1 MLEGVLRPGT
11 PVRRSSSFAFRLDH
25 RAVWSSLLTVV
36 ATTVVAATAS
46 AQSQRFVAPPQV
58 PAPSAA
64 PAGAAEAPPAPP
76 TVVVVPVPAAPAGEV
91 PRPDAP
97 LSSDTSGPSVPG
109 AVTPSVGRGNEPSR
123 VVTEAPSAHEG
134 RFEFGSYGRVYAASD
149 LRGGTGRGSNVVAF
163 GPRIVDEGNYA
174 ELELRRE
181 DKWNERVKGRVVATL
196 ALFPQFFHFT
206 GKAQQNIGVRNL
218 YAQGTYDNVTMWAG
232 SRMYRGDDVYLL
244 NWWPLDNQNTVGG
257 GIGAPLYKST
267 QVQGATAYE
276 TILQLH
282 AGQQR
287 LDNPYQFQQVP
298 VVAPFGFGT
307 VDVTKLDRPRTI
319 ETLKLTQFIRPGG
332 GPGGFKAILY
342 GELHQLSAGTFN
354 DPLTK
359 VDRGL
364 PEDSGWMLG
373 SQLTYFTGKRD
384 TYASLVM
391 RHARGIAAYDPL
403 AVPITFA
410 LDRTTGGASETQIAL
425 SGNYEQEEFS
435 ILWAAYVRFFR
446 DGSPAQTSTAKYDE
460 GAAVIRPSVFLGDH
474 FGISLEGSYQ
484 QRRLATLQPGTNDQL
499 NASVTKFGVI
509 PYFSPAGRGSYKRPQ
524 IRLLYVASFRD
535 SATRALYPVE
545 DVFNQRSTEHFLGL
559 GAEWWFN
566 SSSYP

>member
-1 MLEGVLRPGT
+1 MLGPGT
-11 PVRRSSSFAFRLDH
+11 PVRRSSSFPI
-25 RAVWSSLLTVV
+25 AVSILRSGLRFGVGVGAAALL
-36 ATTVVAATAS
+36 AAS
-46 AQSQRFVAPPQV
+46 ASPAFAQGQPG
-58 PAPSAA
+58 PAPAPLPAQTPA
-64 PAGAAEAPPAPP
+64 PAP
-76 TVVVVPVPAAPAGEV
+76 TVVVVPAAAAPAAPAPEV
-91 PRPDAP
+91 RSPDAP
-97 LSSDTSGPSVPG
+97 VSSDTSGPSVPG
-109 AVTPSVGRGNEPSR
+109 ATTPGLGRGNEPAR
-123 VVTEAPSAHEG
+123 VVTEKPSDHQG
-134 RFEFGSYGRVYAASD
+134 TFEFGSYGRVYAASD
-149 LRGGTGRGSNVVAF
+149 LRGGTGRGTNVVAF
-163 GPRIVDEGNYA
+163 GPRIVDEGSYA

-181 DKWNERVKGRVVATL
+181 DKWSERVKGRVVATL
-196 ALFPQFFHFT
+196 ALFPPFFHFSGNAT
-206 GKAQQNIGVRNL
+206 QAIAVRNL
-218 YAQGTYDNVTMWAG
+218 YAQGTYDNLTMWAG
-232 SRMYRGDDVYLL
+232 SRMYRGDDIYLL

-257 GIGAPLYKST
+257 GLGAPIYKTAPEPGRT
-267 QVQGATAYE
+267 QYE
-276 TILQLH
+276 TILQVH

-319 ETLKLTQFIRPGG
+319 ETVKLTQFVRPGG
-332 GPGGFKAILY
+332 GAAGFKAILY

-384 TYASLVM
+384 TYASLVL

-410 LDRTTGGASETQIAL
+410 LDRTTSGASETQLAL
-425 SGNYEQEEFS
+425 SGNYEQEQFS

-446 DGSPAQTSTAKYDE
+446 DGSPGATSTQKYDE
-460 GAAVIRPSVFLGDH
+460 GAAVLRPSVFFGDY
-474 FGISLEGSYQ
+474 FGLSLEGSYQ
-484 QRRLATLQPGTNDQL
+484 QRRIAMLLPGTNDQL
-499 NASVTKFGVI
+499 GASVTKLGVI
-509 PYFSPAGRGSYKRPQ
+509 PYFSPSGRGSYKRPQ

-535 SATRALYPVE
+535 SGTRALYPVE
-545 DVFNQRSTEHFLGL
+545 DVFSQRKTEHFFGL

>member
-1 MLEGVLRPGT
+1 MLGPGT
-11 PVRRSSSFAFRLDH
+11 PVRRSSSLPDRVVSFSI
-25 RAVWSSLLTVV
+25 AVSFLG
-36 ATTVVAATAS
+36 AAATLAAS
-46 AQSQRFVAPPQV
+46 VTPAFAQTQSGTTPVQPAAPPQGASAPGA
-58 PAPSAA
+58 PAPA
-64 PAGAAEAPPAPP
+64 P
-76 TVVVVPVPAAPAGEV
+76 TVVVVPATAAPPATEV
-91 PRPDAP
+91 KGPDAP
-97 LSSDTSGPSVPG
+97 VSSDTSGPSVPG
-109 AVTPSVGRGNEPSR
+109 ATTPGLGRGNEPAR
-123 VVTEAPSAHEG
+123 VVTEKPSDHQG
-134 RFEFGSYGRVYAASD
+134 QFEFGSYGRVYAASD
-149 LRGGTGRGSNVVAF
+149 LRGGTGRGTNVVAF
-163 GPRIVDEGNYA
+163 GPRIVDEGSYA

-181 DKWNERVKGRVVATL
+181 DQWNEHVKGRVVATL
-196 ALFPQFFHFT
+196 ALFPPFFHFSGNAT
-206 GKAQQNIGVRNL
+206 QAIAVRNL
-218 YAQGTYDNVTMWAG
+218 YAQGTYDNITMWAG
-232 SRMYRGDDVYLL
+232 SRMYRGDDIYLL

-257 GIGAPLYKST
+257 GIGAPIYKSAAAPGRT
-267 QVQGATAYE
+267 QYE

-287 LDNPYQFQQVP
+287 LDNPYQFQSIP

-319 ETLKLTQFIRPGG
+319 ETVKLTQFVRPGG
-332 GPGGFKAILY
+332 GSAGFKAILY

-359 VDRGL
+359 MDRGL

-384 TYASLVM
+384 TYASLVL

-410 LDRTTGGASETQIAL
+410 LDRTTSGASETQIAL
-425 SGNYEQEEFS
+425 SGNYEQEQFS

-446 DGSPAQTSTAKYDE
+446 DGSPADTSTQKYDE
-460 GAAVIRPSVFLGDH
+460 GAAVIRPSVFFGDY
-474 FGISLEGSYQ
+474 FGLSLEGSYQ
-484 QRRLATLQPGTNDQL
+484 QRRRAMLLPGTNDQL
-499 NASVTKFGVI
+499 GASVTKFGVI
-509 PYFSPAGRGSYKRPQ
+509 PYFSPSGRGSYKRPQ

-535 SATRALYPVE
+535 SGTRALYPVE
-545 DVFNQRSTEHFLGL
+545 DVFAQRKTEHFLGL

>member
-1 MLEGVLRPGT
+1 MQT
-11 PVRRSSSFAFRLDH
+11 PPP
-25 RAVWSSLLTVV
+25 
-36 ATTVVAATAS
+36 AAPPTSTPSS
-46 AQSQRFVAPPQV
+46 AQPAPAPAPTVLVV
-58 PAPSAA
+58 PATAA
-64 PAGAAEAPPAPP
+64 PAPA
-76 TVVVVPVPAAPAGEV
+76 TGEV
-91 PRPDAP
+91 PRPDGII
-97 LSSDTSGPSVPG
+97 SSDTSGPSVPG
-109 AVTPSVGRGNEPSR
+109 ATTPGLGRGNEPAR
-123 VVTEAPSAHEG
+123 VVTETPSSHEG

-149 LRGGTGRGSNVVAF
+149 LRGGTGRGTNVVAF

-181 DKWNERVKGRVVATL
+181 DKWSERVKGRVVATL
-196 ALFPQFFHFT
+196 ALFPPFFHFT
-206 GKAQQNIGVRNL
+206 GKATQAIGVRNL

-232 SRMYRGDDVYLL
+232 SRMYRGDDIYLL

-257 GIGAPLYKST
+257 GVGAPIYKSK
-267 QVQGATAYE
+267 GEGTAYE

-287 LDNPYQFQQVP
+287 LDNAYQFQQVP

-319 ETLKLTQFIRPGG
+319 ETAKLTQFIRPGG
-332 GPGGFKAILY
+332 GTAGFKAILY
-342 GELHQLSAGTFN
+342 GELHQLAAGTFR
-354 DPLTK
+354 DPLTN

-364 PEDSGWMLG
+364 PSDTGWMLG

-403 AVPITFA
+403 AVPGTFA
-410 LDRTTGGASETQIAL
+410 IDRTVSGASETQIAL
-425 SGNYEQEEFS
+425 SGNYEQEHFS
-435 ILWAAYVRFFR
+435 VLYAAYVRFFR
-446 DGSPAQTSTAKYDE
+446 DGSPSETSIQKYDE
-460 GAAVIRPSVFLGDH
+460 GAAVIRPSVFLGEY

-484 QRRLATLQPGTNDQL
+484 QRRMATLLPGTDDAL
-499 NASVTKFGVI
+499 NASVAKVGVM
-509 PYFSPAGRGSYKRPQ
+509 PYFSPSGRGSYKRPQ

-535 SATRALYPVE
+535 SGTRALYPVE
-545 DVFNQRSTEHFLGL
+545 DVFSQRSTEHFLGL

>member
-1 MLEGVLRPGT
+1 VLGPDT
-11 PVRRSSSFAFRLDH
+11 PVRRSSSFPSFSIGISILGAAALLAASATPAF
-25 RAVWSSLLTVV
+25 
-36 ATTVVAATAS
+36 
-46 AQSQRFVAPPQV
+46 AQSQSGMAPV
-58 PAPSAA
+58 PLPAQPPAPAPTVVLVPATAAPSAPTAPTAPSA
-64 PAGAAEAPPAPP
+64 PAAADGKA
-76 TVVVVPVPAAPAGEV
+76 
-91 PRPDAP
+91 PDAP
-97 LSSDTSGPSVPG
+97 VTSDTSGPSVPG
-109 AVTPSVGRGNEPSR
+109 ATTPGLGRGNEPAR
-123 VVTEAPSAHEG
+123 VVTEKPSDHQG
-134 RFEFGSYGRVYAASD
+134 QFEFGSYGRVYAASD
-149 LRGGTGRGSNVVAF
+149 LRGGTGRGTNVVAF
-163 GPRIVDEGNYA
+163 GPRIVDEGSYA

-181 DKWNERVKGRVVATL
+181 DRWSERVKGRVVATL
-196 ALFPQFFHFT
+196 ALFPPFFHFSGSAT
-206 GKAQQNIGVRNL
+206 QAIAVRNL
-218 YAQGTYDNVTMWAG
+218 YAQGTYDNLTMWAG
-232 SRMYRGDDVYLL
+232 SRMYRGDDIYLL

-257 GIGAPLYKST
+257 GIGAPLYKTAPEPGRT
-267 QVQGATAYE
+267 QYE

-319 ETLKLTQFIRPGG
+319 ETVKLTQFVRPGG
-332 GPGGFKAILY
+332 GSAGFKAILY

-359 VDRGL
+359 MDRGL

-384 TYASLVM
+384 TYASLVL

-410 LDRTTGGASETQIAL
+410 LDRTTSGASETQIAL
-425 SGNYEQEEFS
+425 SGNYEQEQFS

-446 DGSPAQTSTAKYDE
+446 DGSSSGTSTQKYDE
-460 GAAVIRPSVFLGDH
+460 GAAVLRPSVFFGDY
-474 FGISLEGSYQ
+474 FGLSLEGSYQ
-484 QRRLATLQPGTNDQL
+484 QRRIAMLLPGTNDQL
-499 NASVTKFGVI
+499 GASVTKLGVI
-509 PYFSPAGRGSYKRPQ
+509 PYFSPSGRGSYKRPQ

-535 SATRALYPVE
+535 SGTRALYPVE
-545 DVFNQRSTEHFLGL
+545 DVFAQRKTEHFFGL

>member
-1 MLEGVLRPGT
+1 VLVPGT
-11 PVRRSSSFAFRLDH
+11 PVH
-25 RAVWSSLLTVV
+25 RSSLLLDRVVPLLIV
-36 ATTVVAATAS
+36 ATAFVTENAFAQSAPPSATPPATA
-46 AQSQRFVAPPQV
+46 
-58 PAPSAA
+58 PAPA
-64 PAGAAEAPPAPP
+64 PTPP
-76 TVVVVPVPAAPAGEV
+76 TTIVVVPVTPAPAPAPGEV

-97 LSSDTSGPSVPG
+97 VSSDTSGPSVPG

-123 VVTEAPSAHEG
+123 VITEKTDAHEG
-134 RFEFGSYGRVYAASD
+134 HFEFGSYGRVYAASD
-149 LRGGTGRGSNVVAF
+149 LRGGTGRGTNVVAF

-181 DKWNERVKGRVVATL
+181 DKWSERVKGRVVATL
-196 ALFPQFFHFT
+196 ALFPPFFHFS
-206 GKAQQNIGVRNL
+206 GKATQAIAVRNL
-218 YAQGTYDNVTMWAG
+218 YAQGTYDKITMWAG
-232 SRMYRGDDVYLL
+232 SRMYRGDDIYLL

-257 GIGAPLYKST
+257 GVGAPIYKSEGPGT
-267 QVQGATAYE
+267 SYE
-276 TILQLH
+276 TILQVH

-287 LDNPYQFQQVP
+287 LDNPYQLQQVP

-319 ETLKLTQFIRPGG
+319 ETVKLTQFVRPGG
-332 GPGGFKAILY
+332 GTAGFKAVLY
-342 GELHQLSAGTFN
+342 GELHQLAAGTFL

-359 VDRGL
+359 TDRGL

-410 LDRTTGGASETQIAL
+410 LDRTTSGASETQIAL

-435 ILWAAYVRFFR
+435 ILYAAYVRFFR
-446 DGSPAQTSTAKYDE
+446 DGSSADTSTQKYDE
-460 GAAVIRPSVFLGDH
+460 GTAVIRPSVFLGDH
-474 FGISLEGSYQ
+474 FGISVEGSYQ
-484 QRRLATLQPGTNDQL
+484 QRRLAMLLPGSDDQL
-499 NASVTKFGVI
+499 NASVTKLGLM

-535 SATRALYPVE
+535 SGTRALYPVE
-545 DVFNQRSTEHFLGL
+545 DVFSQRKTEHFLGI